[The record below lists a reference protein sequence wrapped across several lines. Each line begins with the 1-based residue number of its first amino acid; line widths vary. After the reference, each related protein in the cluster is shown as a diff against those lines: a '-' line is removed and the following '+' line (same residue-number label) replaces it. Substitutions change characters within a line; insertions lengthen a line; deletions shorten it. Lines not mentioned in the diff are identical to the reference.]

1 MAQKDEP
8 MSEKHLI
15 LASASPRRRELLS
28 LMGISY
34 TACPVDVDEHLIG
47 KPDQVVQTLAAR
59 KAEAAAL
66 RYPGCTVLGSD
77 TLVSCKGETLGKPK
91 DEADALRMLRLLSG
105 NVNTVY
111 TGVCVID
118 GLTGKKD
125 VRLDRTEVHFAQ
137 FDDQAALRYIR
148 SGEPMDKAGAYGA
161 QGMGGMFVSS
171 ITGSPSNVIGLPM
184 HLVRDMLLSIG
195 WEL

>member
-1 MAQKDEP
+1 MND
-8 MSEKHLI
+8 KHLI

-34 TACPVDVDEHLIG
+34 TACAVDVDEHMSG
-47 KPDQVVQTLAAR
+47 SPDEVVQALAVR
-59 KAEAAAL
+59 KAEAAARL
-66 RYPGCTVLGSD
+66 HPGQTVLGSD

-105 NVNTVY
+105 SVNIVY

-118 GLTGKKD
+118 GRTGKKD
-125 VRLDRTEVHFAQ
+125 VRLDRTEVHFVP
-137 FDDQAALRYIR
+137 FDDQSALRYIH

-171 ITGSPSNVIGLPM
+171 IIGSPSNVIGLPM

>member
-1 MAQKDEP
+1 MKEN
-8 MSEKHLI
+8 HLI

-28 LMGISY
+28 LMRISY
-34 TACPVDVDEHLIG
+34 TACAVDVDEHMDG
-47 KPDQVVQTLAAR
+47 RPDEVVQALAER
-59 KAEAAAL
+59 KAEAAARL
-66 RYPGCTVLGSD
+66 YPGQTVLGSD
-77 TLVSCKGETLGKPK
+77 TLVSCNGETMGKPR

-118 GLTGKKD
+118 GRTGKKD
-125 VRLDRTEVHFAQ
+125 VRLDQTEVHFVQ

-161 QGMGGMFVSS
+161 QGMGGMFVQS